1 MICLT
6 GNFRC
11 WITSIWEGRYTDHHC
26 IEGPT
31 CSSQPRPNPCHRQ
44 TLQWC
49 HAQVYCHYNL

>member
-31 CSSQPRPNPCHRQ
+31 CSSQPRSNPCHR
-44 TLQWC
+44 
-49 HAQVYCHYNL
+49 